1 MATEPKSFRV
11 QIDADARLAAAVGG
25 AARYLAEAAGMESGK
40 AVQWQSSVVAAC
52 VEVFHYLD
60 QAHPHLQVTLARFPD
75 RIEVA
80 LSHHGD
86 ASPAVGLDSIAGFV
100 ARPGGDKARANP
112 FVGVDRVQY
121 ETHGGETVTRLTKY
135 IGKIPPNI

>member
-1 MATEPKSFRV
+1 MATELKSFRV

-25 AARYLAEAAGMESGK
+25 AVRFLADAAGMEDGK
-40 AVQWQSSVVAAC
+40 AVQLQSSVVAAC
-52 VEVFHYLD
+52 VEIFHSLT
-60 QAHPHLQVTLARFPD
+60 AEHPHLQVKLTGFAD

-86 ASPAVGLDSIAGFV
+86 ALPAVGFDSIAGF
-100 ARPGGDKARANP
+100 ATQLSGEGGANP

-135 IGKIPPNI
+135 IGKVPPNI

>member
-1 MATEPKSFRV
+1 VATELKSFRL

-25 AARYLAEAAGMESGK
+25 AARFLADAAGLK
-40 AVQWQSSVVAAC
+40 DNAVALLQSSVVAAC
-52 VEVFHYLD
+52 VAE
-60 QAHPHLQVTLARFPD
+60 QPHLQVKLTGFAD

-86 ASPAVGLDSIAGFV
+86 ASPAVGLDSIAGFA
-100 ARPGGDKARANP
+100 ARPGGGEARANP

-121 ETHGGETVTRLTKY
+121 ETHGGESVTRMTKY
-135 IGKIPPNI
+135 IGKIPPGI

>member
-1 MATEPKSFRV
+1 MVTELKSFRV

-25 AARYLAEAAGMESGK
+25 AARFLADAAGMENN
-40 AVQWQSSVVAAC
+40 AVAQLQSSVVAAC
-52 VEVFHYLD
+52 VENFHSLTGE
-60 QAHPHLQVTLARFPD
+60 HPHLQVKLTGFAD

-86 ASPAVGLDSIAGFV
+86 ASPAVGLDFIAGFA
-100 ARPGGDKARANP
+100 ARPGGGEGRANP

-121 ETHGGETVTRLTKY
+121 ETHGGESVTRLTKY
-135 IGKIPPNI
+135 IGRVPPGI